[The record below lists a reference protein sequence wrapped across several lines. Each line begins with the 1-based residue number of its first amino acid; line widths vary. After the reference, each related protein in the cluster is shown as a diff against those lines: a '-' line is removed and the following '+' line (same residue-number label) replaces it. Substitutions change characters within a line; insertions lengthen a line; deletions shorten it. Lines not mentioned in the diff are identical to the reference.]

1 MKDIASVN
9 SVNTDASERCL
20 TSTPGFLL
28 HVCAHMCTY
37 IHMHV
42 QHIYIHSKEV
52 EEGTPSW
59 LVAFLHFWLVT
70 RLPWGGGVFFPWGTS
85 HEE

>member
-1 MKDIASVN
+1 MVQKGALHQHLASSYMYV
-9 SVNTDASERCL
+9 
-20 TSTPGFLL
+20 
-28 HVCAHMCTY
+28 
-37 IHMHV
+37 
-42 QHIYIHSKEV
+42 HIYIHSKEV